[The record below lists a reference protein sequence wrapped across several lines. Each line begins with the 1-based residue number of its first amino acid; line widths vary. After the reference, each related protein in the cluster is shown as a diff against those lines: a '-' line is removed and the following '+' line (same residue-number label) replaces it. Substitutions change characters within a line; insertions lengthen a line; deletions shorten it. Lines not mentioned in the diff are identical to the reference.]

1 MAATPPWPPP
11 VATRADP
18 GHRRH
23 KKSAERNTSVFMPR
37 VATYSSGHALPVAN
51 RVPSLGFDSATKEWD
66 NIHQHKVQSINF
78 LSSLE
83 RPSENSV
90 IAGKMAGGKL
100 NNHSVEPTKRNHL
113 FSLIELVLQ
122 KRPKTQ
128 NLAVCNFHQNLT
140 CL

>member
-23 KKSAERNTSVFMPR
+23 KKSAESNTSVFTPR

-100 NNHSVEPTKRNHL
+100 NNHSVEPTEQKEKTGIIV
-113 FSLIELVLQ
+113 LIQMMRMETIQVTISCPL
-122 KRPKTQ
+122 
-128 NLAVCNFHQNLT
+128 
-140 CL
+140 